1 MSRLVAWLT
10 ALAVAGALLPAG
22 LGWVVL
28 GLGAILGCPT
38 EAPGCAGLPLG
49 PWLKWSLDWAWLWAV
64 GGAAFPAIA
73 VLIGGMIRVRFW
85 MVFLAAG
92 LPPLAWLLPM
102 TVVMQA
108 AHAACMVN
116 EGGVG
121 DCVVWGTSMG
131 MTFHAAPVVGWM
143 AVLVFPASGAGA
155 LLGVLVVGAR
165 AIAKRPRAD
174 H

>member
-1 MSRLVAWLT
+1 
-10 ALAVAGALLPAG
+10 
-22 LGWVVL
+22 
-28 GLGAILGCPT
+28 
-38 EAPGCAGLPLG
+38 
-49 PWLKWSLDWAWLWAV
+49 
-64 GGAAFPAIA
+64 
-73 VLIGGMIRVRFW
+73 MIRVRFW